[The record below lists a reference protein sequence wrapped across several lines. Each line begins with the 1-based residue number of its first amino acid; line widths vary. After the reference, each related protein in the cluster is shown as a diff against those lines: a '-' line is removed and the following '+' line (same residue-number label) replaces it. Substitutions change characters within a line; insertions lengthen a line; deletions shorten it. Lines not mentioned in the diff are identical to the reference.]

1 MTGGETMNNI
11 ETMMAG
17 RPMIWDTATN
27 RIHFDI
33 KPETIAKDQ
42 RLVICRNL
50 RGEIEMKLEEC
61 N

>member
-1 MTGGETMNNI
+1 MNNI